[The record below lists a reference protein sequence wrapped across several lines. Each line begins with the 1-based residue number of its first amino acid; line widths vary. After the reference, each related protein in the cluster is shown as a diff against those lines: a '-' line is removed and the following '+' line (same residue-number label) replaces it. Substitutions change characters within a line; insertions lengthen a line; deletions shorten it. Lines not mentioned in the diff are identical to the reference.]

1 MTIDVAK
8 KFVQTQID
16 TLEMANLGKELRPW
30 VREACPAASRW
41 WGLTQQRIALSH
53 PNPQRVAACDSLNLA
68 PTERTAAQILAAEA
82 AGRRLAMARAV

>member
-1 MTIDVAK
+1 MTIDEAK
-8 KFVQTQID
+8 AFVNREIACI
-16 TLEMANLGKELRPW
+16 EMANRDKELRPW

-53 PNPQRVAACDSLNLA
+53 PNPQRVAACDSLNLSVR
-68 PTERTAAQILAAEA
+68 ERTAAQILAAEA